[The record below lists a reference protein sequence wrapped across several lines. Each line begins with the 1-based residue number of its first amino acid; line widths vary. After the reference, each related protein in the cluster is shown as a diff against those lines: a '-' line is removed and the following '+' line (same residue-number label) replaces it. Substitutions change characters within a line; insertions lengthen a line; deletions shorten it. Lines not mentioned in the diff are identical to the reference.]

1 MTNDEIYLKSL
12 IGTKVHDLTMN
23 RNGFIKSIA
32 FHSKDWK
39 ICWFNFK
46 WEHGE
51 YMRQITEL
59 KIYKPKQLTL
69 EL

>member
-1 MTNDEIYLKSL
+1 
-12 IGTKVHDLTMN
+12 MN

-46 WEHGE
+46 WEQGE

-59 KIYKPKQLTL
+59 KVYKAKQLSL